1 MRRKHLTDL
10 ARRWLQSTA
19 AMYAWAALDG
29 ASGLHH
35 LRNSPADLGPAMF
48 VRFRRLIKKAST
60 TMEYGVVAAGIGL
73 AIITIVDRL
82 GTMLPQ

>member
-1 MRRKHLTDL
+1 
-10 ARRWLQSTA
+10 
-19 AMYAWAALDG
+19 MYAWAALDG

-48 VRFRRLIKKAST
+48 VRFRRRIKKAST
-60 TMEYGVVAAGIGL
+60 TIEYGVVAAGIGL
-73 AIITIVDRL
+73 AISTIVDRL

>member
-1 MRRKHLTDL
+1 
-10 ARRWLQSTA
+10 
-19 AMYAWAALDG
+19 MYAWAALGG

-35 LRNSPADLGPAMF
+35 LRNSPAVLGPAMF
-48 VRFRRLIKKAST
+48 VRFRRRIKKAST
-60 TMEYGVVAAGIGL
+60 TIEYGVVAAGIGL